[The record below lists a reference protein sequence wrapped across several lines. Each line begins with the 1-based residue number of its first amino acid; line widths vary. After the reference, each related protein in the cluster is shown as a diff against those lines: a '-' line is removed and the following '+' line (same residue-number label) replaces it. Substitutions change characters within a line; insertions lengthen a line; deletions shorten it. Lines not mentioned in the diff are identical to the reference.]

1 MSRRHLGVAG
11 TEERG
16 RLADRHHQD
25 LADVLPPSVYSI
37 PMLGTA
43 SHHSSRGFDGHDAH
57 SV

>member
-1 MSRRHLGVAG
+1 
-11 TEERG
+11 
-16 RLADRHHQD
+16 
-25 LADVLPPSVYSI
+25 VYSI